1 MKVLAVAAVA
11 CLMAAG
17 IPTAPPA
24 AAQDHHHEAMEAAPP
39 RGDSIYALS
48 ASLVDQRGQ
57 TVGLSLFRG
66 HPVLISMFY
75 ANCPDACPLL
85 IADLQ
90 GLERELPSRI
100 KADLRIV
107 LVSLDPER
115 DTPDTLRALSRAHHL
130 DESRWRLLRAPEDT
144 VRDIAALLGIKYR
157 RLPDGNFNHSS
168 VITLLD
174 SEGVI
179 VARDAT
185 IGGPHE
191 ALLRRLRVVRSKPV
205 VTPR

>member
-1 MKVLAVAAVA
+1 MKVMAIAVAG
-11 CLMAAG
+11 LLAAG
-17 IPTAPPA
+17 VAVAPPA
-24 AAQDHHHEAMEAAPP
+24 AAQGHRHEAMEAAPP
-39 RGDSIYALS
+39 RGDSVYALS
-48 ASLVDQRGQ
+48 ASLVDQRGR
-57 TVGLSLFRG
+57 TVGLDLFRG

-75 ANCPDACPLL
+75 ATCPDACPLL

-90 GLERELPSRI
+90 RMERELPPRI

-115 DTPDTLRALSRAHHL
+115 DTPDALQALARTRQV

-144 VRDIAALLGIKYR
+144 VRDIAALLGVKYR
-157 RLPDGNFNHSS
+157 RLPDGSFNHSS

-174 SEGVI
+174 PDGAI
-179 VARDAT
+179 VARDDA

-191 ALLRRLRVVRSKPV
+191 ALLHRLRGARS
-205 VTPR
+205 TSGH

>member
-1 MKVLAVAAVA
+1 MKVVAIAVAG
-11 CLMAAG
+11 LLAAG
-17 IPTAPPA
+17 VAVAPPA
-24 AAQDHHHEAMEAAPP
+24 AAQGHRHEAMEAAPP
-39 RGDSIYALS
+39 RGDSVYALS
-48 ASLVDQRGQ
+48 ASLVDQRGRA
-57 TVGLSLFRG
+57 VGLDLFRG

-75 ANCPDACPLL
+75 ASCPDACPLL

-90 GLERELPSRI
+90 RMERELPPRI

-115 DTPDTLRALSRAHHL
+115 DTPDALQALARARQV

-144 VRDIAALLGIKYR
+144 VRDIAALLGVKYR
-157 RLPDGNFNHSS
+157 RLPDGSFNHSS

-174 SEGVI
+174 PDGAI
-179 VARDAT
+179 VVRDDA

-191 ALLRRLRVVRSKPV
+191 ALLRGLRGGRS
-205 VTPR
+205 TSGH

>member
-1 MKVLAVAAVA
+1 MKVVAIAVAG
-11 CLMAAG
+11 LLAAG
-17 IPTAPPA
+17 VAVAPPA
-24 AAQDHHHEAMEAAPP
+24 AAQGHRHEAMEAAPP
-39 RGDSIYALS
+39 RGDSVYALS
-48 ASLVDQRGQ
+48 ASLVDQRGR
-57 TVGLSLFRG
+57 TVGLDLFRG

-75 ANCPDACPLL
+75 ASCPDACPLL

-90 GLERELPSRI
+90 RMERELPPRI

-115 DTPDTLRALSRAHHL
+115 DTPDALQALARARQV

-144 VRDIAALLGIKYR
+144 VRDIAALLGVKYR
-157 RLPDGNFNHSS
+157 RLPDGSFNHSS

-174 SEGVI
+174 PDGAI
-179 VARDAT
+179 VVRDDA

-191 ALLRRLRVVRSKPV
+191 ALLRGLRGGRS
-205 VTPR
+205 TSGR

>member
-1 MKVLAVAAVA
+1 MKVMAIAVAG
-11 CLMAAG
+11 LLAAG
-17 IPTAPPA
+17 VAVAPPA
-24 AAQDHHHEAMEAAPP
+24 AAQDHRHEATEAAPP
-39 RGDSIYALS
+39 RGDSVYALS
-48 ASLVDQRGQ
+48 ASLVDQRGR
-57 TVGLSLFRG
+57 TVGLDLFRG

-90 GLERELPSRI
+90 RMERELPPRI

-115 DTPDTLRALSRAHHL
+115 DTPDALQALARARQV

-144 VRDIAALLGIKYR
+144 VRDIAALLGVKYR
-157 RLPDGNFNHSS
+157 RLPDGSFNHSS

-174 SEGVI
+174 PDGAI
-179 VARDAT
+179 VVRDDA

-191 ALLRRLRVVRSKPV
+191 ALLRGLRGGRS
-205 VTPR
+205 TSGR

>member
-1 MKVLAVAAVA
+1 MKVTAIAVAGLLAVGVAV
-11 CLMAAG
+11 
-17 IPTAPPA
+17 APPA
-24 AAQDHHHEAMEAAPP
+24 SAQEHHHEAVEAAPP
-39 RGDSIYALS
+39 RGDSVYVLA
-48 ASLVDQRGQ
+48 APLVDQRGR
-57 TVGLSLFRG
+57 TVGLDLFRG

-90 GLERELPSRI
+90 RMERELPPRI
-100 KADLRIV
+100 NADLRIV

-115 DTPDTLRALSRAHHL
+115 DTPDALQALARARQV

-144 VRDIAALLGIKYR
+144 VRDIAALLGVKYR
-157 RLPDGNFNHSS
+157 RLPDGSFNHSS

-174 SEGVI
+174 PDRAI
-179 VARDAT
+179 VVRDDA

-191 ALLRRLRVVRSKPV
+191 ALLRGLRGGRSASG
-205 VTPR
+205 R

>member
-1 MKVLAVAAVA
+1 MKVVAIAVAG
-11 CLMAAG
+11 LLAAG
-17 IPTAPPA
+17 VAVAPPA
-24 AAQDHHHEAMEAAPP
+24 AAQGHRHEAMEAAPP
-39 RGDSIYALS
+39 RGDSVYALS
-48 ASLVDQRGQ
+48 ASLVDQRGRA
-57 TVGLSLFRG
+57 VGLDLFRG

-75 ANCPDACPLL
+75 ASCPDACPLL

-90 GLERELPSRI
+90 RMERELPPRI

-115 DTPDTLRALSRAHHL
+115 DTPDALQALARARQV

-144 VRDIAALLGIKYR
+144 VRDIAALLGVKYR
-157 RLPDGNFNHSS
+157 RLPDGSFNHSS

-174 SEGVI
+174 PDGAI
-179 VARDAT
+179 VVRDDA

-191 ALLRRLRVVRSKPV
+191 ALLRGLRGGRS
-205 VTPR
+205 TSGR

>member
-1 MKVLAVAAVA
+1 MKAVAMATVA
-11 CLMAAG
+11 TLLAAG
-17 IPTAPPA
+17 IALAPPA
-24 AAQDHHHEAMEAAPP
+24 AAQDHRHEAMDAPPP
-39 RGDSIYALS
+39 RGDSIYALP
-48 ASLVDQRGQ
+48 ASMVDQRGEA
-57 TVGLSLFRG
+57 VGLDLFRG

-75 ANCPDACPLL
+75 ASCPDACPLL

-90 GLERELPSRI
+90 QIERELPARI

-115 DTPDTLRALSRAHHL
+115 DTPDALRTLTHTRHL

-144 VRDIAALLGIKYR
+144 VRDIAAVLGIKYR
-157 RLPDGNFNHSS
+157 RLPDGSFNHSS

-174 SEGVI
+174 PDGAI
-179 VARDAT
+179 VERDGA

-191 ALLRRLRVVRSKPV
+191 ALLHRLRVMRPPPS
-205 VTPR
+205 R

>member
-1 MKVLAVAAVA
+1 MKVMAVAAVA

-17 IPTAPPA
+17 SAAARPA
-24 AAQDHHHEAMEAAPP
+24 AAQEHHHEAVEAAPP
-39 RGDSIYALS
+39 RGDSIYALP

-57 TVGLSLFRG
+57 TVGLDLFRG

-90 GLERELPSRI
+90 RLERELPPRI
-100 KADLRIV
+100 KADLRVV

-115 DTPDTLRALSRAHHL
+115 DTPDALRALSRAHHL

-144 VRDIAALLGIKYR
+144 VRDITALLGIKYR
-157 RLPDGNFNHSS
+157 RLPDGSFNHSS

-174 SEGVI
+174 PEGAI
-179 VARDAT
+179 VARDGT

-191 ALLRRLRVVRSKPV
+191 ALLRSLRVVRS
-205 VTPR
+205 TPAVIPR